1 MWGRTNLR
9 VDVSLFIGR
18 LQKQTVRGFFVTD
31 IVVIPTKRFSV
42 HKIDVSLGHFFDASV
57 TRFLYAIHVPSEVF
71 VKLARPQYNIQLQ
84 REYAGMRIARQMGIP
99 TLELKHPYSEGKR
112 GHGMIG
118 ISLLRPHE
126 TLSLNLRRLT
136 PGQAQDMAQRFGAL
150 VLKMQEKYIS
160 QVEGDFNLLF
170 HKECRASSSLFY
182 FEKRWITYR
191 QEVLSISDREE
202 FWGSIRQFD
211 RFMEVLTTIEAHP
224 LRDIFKKDRTKW
236 YFAHNDLAPHN
247 IHLKSQGST
256 TEDSVLDFE
265 WVNLSRY
272 KNLGWAVDFGNLYAR
287 CWKNALLQQGLIKT
301 VFSGVEAESRQ
312 LQVRYM
318 EKGMVFATLGLA
330 RVAVSENPRE
340 HEMAKALLRQL
351 SINIAYLN
359 DLARE
364 V

>member
-1 MWGRTNLR
+1 
-9 VDVSLFIGR
+9 
-18 LQKQTVRGFFVTD
+18 VTD

-42 HKIDVSLGHFFDASV
+42 HKVDVSLGHFFDASV

-126 TLSLNLRRLT
+126 TLSLNLRKLT
-136 PGQAQDMAQRFGAL
+136 SEQAQDMAQRFGAL

-170 HKECRASSSLFY
+170 HKECRASNSPFY
-182 FEKRWITYR
+182 FEKRWATYR
-191 QEVLSISDREE
+191 QEVLSLSDRSE
-202 FWGSIRQFD
+202 FWESRKQFD
-211 RFMEVLTTIEAHP
+211 CFMDTLLSIEAHP
-224 LRDIFKKDRTKW
+224 VRDIFKKERTKW

-247 IHLKSQGST
+247 IHLKSERAT

-265 WVNLSRY
+265 WVSLSRY

-287 CWKNALLQQGLIKT
+287 CWKNMVFQQALIKT
-301 VFSGVEAESRQ
+301 VLEGVGVESRQ

-340 HEMAKALLRQL
+340 HEMVKALLRQL
-351 SINIAYLN
+351 STNITYLN
-359 DLARE
+359 NLRRE
-364 V
+364 A